1 MTAICDWLPAMAGM
15 VTQTRPDL
23 LVLVFNGNRRTPCM
37 LGADGQSLAGQALL
51 AKYRRDALTAIGI
64 AARAGAQTLLV
75 GGPVFRTD
83 SAQIGVGR
91 VYADIAARLPGVDY
105 VDAGEVVAPG
115 DRFAERLPCQSI
127 DRGHCDPDGMVAVRS
142 ADGIHFCPGRGAP
155 AARARL
161 VVGGLS
167 LRGCDRGPGRPR
179 PGFGLTGPARRCARW
194 ACADTGK
201 PPAHRQP
208 RSAGRQR
215 HSSQYRPS
223 RWMSS
228 PASRGPQ
235 DAAG

>member
-1 MTAICDWLPAMAGM
+1 MTGQTFPMTAICDWLPAMAGM
-15 VTQTRPDL
+15 VAQTRPDL

-37 LGADGQSLAGQALL
+37 LGTDGQSLAGQALL
-51 AKYRRDALTAIGI
+51 VKYRRDALTAIGI

-142 ADGIHFCPGRGAP
+142 ADGIHFCPGRGGARRPCPVWSSGAYRYAAAIEGP
-155 AARARL
+155 AARAL
-161 VVGGLS
+161 GL
-167 LRGCDRGPGRPR
+167 G
-179 PGFGLTGPARRCARW
+179 
-194 ACADTGK
+194 
-201 PPAHRQP
+201 
-208 RSAGRQR
+208 
-215 HSSQYRPS
+215 
-223 RWMSS
+223 
-228 PASRGPQ
+228 
-235 DAAG
+235 